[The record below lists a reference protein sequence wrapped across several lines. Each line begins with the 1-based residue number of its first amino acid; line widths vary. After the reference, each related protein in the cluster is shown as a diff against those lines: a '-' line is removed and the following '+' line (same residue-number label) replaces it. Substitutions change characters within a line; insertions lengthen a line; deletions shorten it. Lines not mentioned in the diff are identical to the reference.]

1 MASLLVCSASKVLLP
16 GQDEPTA
23 ATIIVDKA
31 SGKIIEV
38 REALLRR
45 DGGHFDGQSVEWID
59 AGDNVVLPGLVEYD
73 YFFSEVGGPESDC
86 QPH

>member
-1 MASLLVCSASKVLLP
+1 MTSLLVCSASKVLLP

-38 REALLRR
+38 RETLLNR
-45 DGGHFDGQSVEWID
+45 DEGHFNGQSIEWID
-59 AGDNVVLPGLVEYD
+59 TGDNVVLPGMVE
-73 YFFSEVGGPESDC
+73 
-86 QPH
+86 